1 VVTIAEHLARFPIT
15 YLLSVVTSMGEGG
28 GLFDVPGINILE
40 TKLAEGTRVRTIKI
54 EMKLFTA

>member
-1 VVTIAEHLARFPIT
+1 
-15 YLLSVVTSMGEGG
+15 MGEGG